1 LGKRFDSSIARLL
14 ALAASLCLAVPA
26 AVAQTEDAAASPAA
40 TVSVAPAEVREV
52 VAEGRAAIGETGLI
66 GARKAAEAQA
76 LRNAVEKALG
86 IYVSARTLTQNYT
99 LVRDQ
104 VVTRSE
110 GFATLKEVVRER
122 VGPQE
127 VRVTVRALVSLR
139 PLAQQLKALN
149 LTRAWRVRVTGKGP
163 AAKGGGEVSALD
175 RAAATL
181 ERTLADAGF
190 VVVSDEKEADLVAQI
205 APNFRTV
212 AEQAV
217 NAGDLPMTMHSVR
230 SDLTLRA
237 LRAGTG
243 EVVAALSASDTALHI
258 SLNTARSEA
267 ADGAMEA
274 LAPRLADALMVLPAS
289 QSQSVML
296 VVSNLRSATQVG
308 KLEDALNV
316 LPGVRGITRRSYT
329 AGIAKWELDVF
340 SDATPMLARAL
351 EESAGLR
358 HFGLAVAE
366 ENRSRIVAAARPQT
380 GDSAGRADR

>member
-1 LGKRFDSSIARLL
+1 L
-14 ALAASLCLAVPA
+14 AQVDDAASPA
-26 AVAQTEDAAASPAA
+26 PPAA

-52 VAEGRAAIGETGLI
+52 VAEGRAAIGEAGLI

-76 LRNAVEKALG
+76 LRNAVERALG
-86 IYVSARTLTQNYT
+86 VFVSAHTLTQNYS

-104 VVTRSE
+104 VVTRAE
-110 GFATLKEVVRER
+110 GFATLKEIVRER

-149 LTRAWRVRVTGKGP
+149 LTRAWRVRVTEKGQT
-163 AAKGGGEVSALD
+163 GGSNAGVTSATD
-175 RAAATL
+175 KAAARL
-181 ERTLADAGF
+181 ERALADAGF
-190 VVVSDEKEADLVAQI
+190 VVVSDEKETDLIAQI
-205 APNFRTV
+205 APHFRTV
-212 AEQAV
+212 AEQPV
-217 NAGDLPMTMHSVR
+217 TAGDLPMTMNSVR

-258 SLNTARSEA
+258 NLGTARSEA

-289 QSQSVML
+289 QSQPVTL

-308 KLEDALNV
+308 KLEDALNY
-316 LPGVRGITRRSYT
+316 LPGVRGVTRRSFA
-329 AGIAKWELDVF
+329 AGTAKWELDVF
-340 SDATPMLARAL
+340 SDATSLLARAL
-351 EESAGLR
+351 EENATLR
-358 HFGLAVAE
+358 RFGLSVSE
-366 ENRSRIVAAARPQT
+366 ENRTRIIAAARPRPSET
-380 GDSAGRADR
+380 DR

>member
-1 LGKRFDSSIARLL
+1 LDRRFVAGLC
-14 ALAASLCLAVPA
+14 ALASGLWLSVPA
-26 AVAQTEDAAASPAA
+26 AKGQTEDAAAPPAA
-40 TVSVAPAEVREV
+40 TVSVAPVEFREV

-76 LRNAVEKALG
+76 LRSAVERALG

-104 VVTRSE
+104 VVTRAE

-127 VRVTVRALVSLR
+127 VRVTIRALVSLR

-149 LTRAWRVRVTGKGP
+149 LTRAWRIRVTGRAP
-163 AAKGGGEVSALD
+163 AARGGGEASALD

-181 ERTLADAGF
+181 ERALADAGF

-212 AEQAV
+212 AEQQV
-217 NAGDLPMTMHSVR
+217 NAGDLPMTMYSVR

-243 EVVAALSASDTALHI
+243 EVVAALSAADTALHVN
-258 SLNTARSEA
+258 LNTARSEA
-267 ADGAMEA
+267 AGGAMEA

-289 QSQSVML
+289 QSQPVTL

-308 KLEDALNV
+308 KLEDALNY
-316 LPGVRGITRRSYT
+316 LPGVRGVTRRSYA
-329 AGIAKWELDVF
+329 AGVAKWELDVF
-340 SDATPMLARAL
+340 SDATPMLARTL
-351 EESAGLR
+351 EENAGLR
-358 HFGLAVAE
+358 RFGLAVAE
-366 ENRSRIVAAARPQT
+366 ENRSRIVAAARPPQT
-380 GDSAGRADR
+380 GDAARRADR